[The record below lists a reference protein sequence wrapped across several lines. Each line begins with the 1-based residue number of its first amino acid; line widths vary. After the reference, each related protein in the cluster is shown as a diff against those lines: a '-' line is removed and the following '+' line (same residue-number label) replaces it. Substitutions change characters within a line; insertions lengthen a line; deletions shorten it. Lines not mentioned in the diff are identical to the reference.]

1 MQTITIIILY
11 PTCAGVSG
19 RARIQKAGTWA
30 GVIQA
35 GAVDDPAGA
44 GNLEPPEG
52 IPGKARSLAVSR
64 GSWLFYT
71 KNTQKTRLYYILV
84 VI

>member
-1 MQTITIIILY
+1 MQTITIVILY
-11 PTCAGVSG
+11 PTQAGVCV
-19 RARIQKAGTWA
+19 RARLQKAGTGA